1 MNGVSPRERSKTFEI
16 IHRSTESCDVPA
28 DYSFALAHHLFP
40 FYDSILPFGN
50 ILGHYMLEYII
61 CFLALQSVTI
71 NRLP

>member
-16 IHRSTESCDVPA
+16 IHRSTESCDVLA

-50 ILGHYMLEYII
+50 NNQYPGPLYVGIYNLLFGFTVSY
-61 CFLALQSVTI
+61 
-71 NRLP
+71 N

>member
-50 ILGHYMLEYII
+50 NNQYPGSLYVGIYNLLFGFTVSY
-61 CFLALQSVTI
+61 
-71 NRLP
+71 N